1 MTSVD
6 QAYTERTHCDFSM
19 AMKFLSVSNVCVGRS
34 SLKWLFSSVL
44 SDMCLGK
51 EFQKMEGIRHIST
64 IFENEEKS
72 RFDPKTALIL
82 TKFSRYEFEKRRH
95 PNLSEDELVQNLEER
110 GSDYK
115 TLIRH
120 HEIHKKNQEIVADT
134 LQKNGFETK
143 IVNRFEYN
151 DDNIKWA
158 DVIFT
163 TGGDG
168 TFLMAASK
176 IHSREKPVIGINSDP
191 SRSLGYLCLP
201 RKYTDDFPQAIE
213 KLKSGN
219 FKWKWR
225 QRIRVTLVSEHAEDP
240 PIELHDQQLQYPEY
254 RFLDCWQERPPCKS
268 DITDRQKMK
277 LEHVLP
283 VRALNEVFIGET
295 LSSRVSYYE
304 LSVDNSLP
312 SKQKSSGLT
321 ICTGTGSTSWSF
333 NINKVTPKCVHQL
346 LQIVNEETG
355 ATLPVEDKDLVERI
369 ANKFNNS
376 LIFDPSKLSMAYSI
390 RDPVVFGVNF
400 NSKPR
405 GFAKRIEV
413 KSRMFDA
420 CIVIDGGLSYI
431 FNDGAVATL
440 EILEEDALRTVTLL
454 D

>member
-1 MTSVD
+1 
-6 QAYTERTHCDFSM
+6 M
-19 AMKFLSVSNVCVGRS
+19 AMKFLSVSNVFVGRS
-34 SLKWLFSSVL
+34 SLKKLFSSVL

-51 EFQKMEGIRHIST
+51 ECKKMENMRQLT
-64 IFENEEKS
+64 TKFYDNEEKP
-72 RFDPKTALIL
+72 RFDRKNALIL

-115 TLIRH
+115 TLLHH
-120 HEIHKKNQEIVADT
+120 HEIHKRNQEIVADT
-134 LQKNGFETK
+134 LQKNGFQTK

-176 IHSREKPVIGINSDP
+176 IHTREKPVIGINSDP
-191 SRSLGYLCLP
+191 SRDSSLLSSLGYLCLP
-201 RKYTDDFPQAIE
+201 KKYTDDFPQAIE

-225 QRIRVTLVSEHAEDP
+225 QRIRVTLISEHAKDP

-254 RFLDCWQERPPCKS
+254 RFLDCWQEQPPRKS
-268 DITDRQKMK
+268 EISDHQKVK
-277 LEHVLP
+277 VEHVLP

-312 SKQKSSGLT
+312 SKQKSSGMT

-333 NINKVTPKCVHQL
+333 NINKVTPRCVHQL

-355 ATLPVEDKDLVERI
+355 SSLPVEDKNLVERI

-405 GFAKRIEV
+405 GFAKKIEV

-440 EILEEDALRTVTLL
+440 EIFEEDALRTVTLL